1 MLDTRAADIAAMVVE
16 AAKSRPWAQYCA
28 SLAER
33 WAADR
38 PIMVP

>member
-16 AAKSRPWAQYCA
+16 AAEITTVGAILR
-28 SLAER
+28 LVAER